1 MPKIVFNENFGVDE
15 ITILL
20 ERRDFHKY
28 GKLIDTTDIEYKDT
42 LNAPELS
49 FTVYKTENE
58 LWDKINNY
66 NLVYIPEYNEH
77 FSITVNTTEE
87 NTTQKSVTCTY
98 LPVNE
103 LQNVKLR
110 NIEINTE
117 DDIARDDYDENYPT
131 IFYRDLSAFSEG
143 SEMYKK
149 LYNSSLLHRILDK
162 ASNYKIGHVDTSL
175 KNLKSWFQ
183 YSINDS
189 NVYDELT
196 GEISDDY
203 QCLFTFDS
211 TTRTINAYD
220 LCNTCK
226 DCGYRGDFHDKCPEC
241 GSTNIG
247 GAFGE
252 DTTIYISKENLS
264 TSASIESSDDSL
276 KNCFYIVGGDD

>member
-1 MPKIVFNENFGVDE
+1 MPKIIFNENFGVDE

-28 GKLIDTTDIEYKDT
+28 GKLIDATDIEYKDT

-117 DDIARDDYDENYPT
+117 DDIARDDYDDNYPT

-149 LYNSSLLHRILDK
+149 LYNSSLLHRILD
-162 ASNYKIGHVDTSL
+162 
-175 KNLKSWFQ
+175 
-183 YSINDS
+183 
-189 NVYDELT
+189 
-196 GEISDDY
+196 
-203 QCLFTFDS
+203 
-211 TTRTINAYD
+211 
-220 LCNTCK
+220 
-226 DCGYRGDFHDKCPEC
+226 
-241 GSTNIG
+241 
-247 GAFGE
+247 
-252 DTTIYISKENLS
+252 
-264 TSASIESSDDSL
+264 
-276 KNCFYIVGGDD
+276 